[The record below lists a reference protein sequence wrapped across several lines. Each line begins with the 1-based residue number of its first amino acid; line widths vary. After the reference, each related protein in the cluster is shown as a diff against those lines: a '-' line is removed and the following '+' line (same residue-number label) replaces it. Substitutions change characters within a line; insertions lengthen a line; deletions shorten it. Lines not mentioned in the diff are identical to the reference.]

1 MASDKPLPDADDDII
16 DLTDLVEEGG
26 AGNGAADD
34 GVDMSFEQELDD
46 LFGDA
51 EPLPAKAP
59 PAAVVPADAAGE
71 DDLFDLAGFEVDDAP
86 KAAAASDGEDD
97 LIDLAG
103 FEAEDAAPKATAA
116 AADDDAID
124 LSNFGLDDDADDPL
138 AGLGLDDDKPAPR
151 AASAVAAD
159 EDDAL
164 DLTGLGLDDDAA
176 PEAAAPDIADV
187 SFEELGL
194 GDTAKDA
201 DAEGSLDDIDFGDL
215 DAAPAETAAS
225 ASDSD
230 EPTDLADLDFETA
243 TPEAAAAG
251 EPEAVAA
258 VLLADIDD
266 DEAPKAVSDADI
278 DALLAEPGDDEPL
291 PDLLGTLPD
300 VPEDD
305 DALAAFEAAPDKP
318 APRDSL
324 PEDDDLTDFADL
336 PKAGELPAEAIPL
349 AAAAAAAVA
358 VGAAA
363 MPAMAA
369 RAQAGPSV
377 GGIDLG
383 ALDNLIDSSK
393 APAVEAE
400 TPAPDKALAGRIA
413 ALEAAAADLAG
424 RLDALP
430 PPPDENALAVALAG
444 RLESALTLRVES
456 LLAKY
461 EPASDASSLKDD
473 ILAEVR
479 TSLEDH
485 RAALLAELP
494 PPAAASSGDL
504 DATLERLRES
514 LARLEALG
522 QGRHTQFEDFARS
535 METSLA
541 ELRRELPD
549 PEDFVTGKRLAEALD
564 GLGETLAASL
574 DERLAELRRELPDPE
589 DFVTGKRLA
598 EALDGLGKTLAADLS
613 ASLDARFEATAE
625 AARQEIQTLAA
636 SLDERLADLAETA
649 RQVAVA
655 EIRNLDARFD
665 ALAETAAATA
675 RQEAVSLAQTLELRL
690 ENLESE
696 RIDPEALAATLR
708 QTLLADVASA
718 SALDNLTAAVDA
730 AAQDARD
737 ALNGLGGRVTPGDL
751 DAALNTLRA
760 SLLAELETAVPK
772 AAAAVIREEIAVL
785 LQEFA
790 G

>member
-26 AGNGAADD
+26 AGNGAADAD

-51 EPLPAKAP
+51 DPLPAKTPPAAAAP
-59 PAAVVPADAAGE
+59 PADADGE
-71 DDLFDLAGFEVDDAP
+71 DDLFDLAGFEVDDEPKVAP
-86 KAAAASDGEDD
+86 ADGEDD

-103 FEAEDAAPKATAA
+103 FETEDAAPKAAAA

-138 AGLGLDDDKPAPR
+138 AGLGLDDDKPAPP
-151 AASAVAAD
+151 AAAVAAD
-159 EDDAL
+159 ADEADDAL
-164 DLTGLGLDDDAA
+164 DLSNLGLGDDAV
-176 PEAAAPDIADV
+176 PKAAAPDISEV
-187 SFEELGL
+187 SFEDLGL
-194 GDTAKDA
+194 GDAAKDA
-201 DAEGSLDDIDFGDL
+201 DAADSLDDIDFGDL
-215 DAAPAETAAS
+215 DAATDKAAVS
-225 ASDSD
+225 APDSD
-230 EPTDLADLDFETA
+230 EPMDLADLDFETA

-251 EPEAVAA
+251 EPDAVAA
-258 VLLADIDD
+258 VLADIDD

-305 DALAAFEAAPDKP
+305 DALAAFDAAPDKP

-324 PEDDDLTDFADL
+324 PDADDLTDFADL
-336 PKAGELPAEAIPL
+336 PEVDESPVQAIPL
-349 AAAAAAAVA
+349 AAAAAAVA

-369 RAQAGPSV
+369 RTQAGPSV

-413 ALEAAAADLAG
+413 ALEAAADDLAG

-430 PPPDENALAVALAG
+430 PPPDESALAVALAS

-461 EPASDASSLKDD
+461 EPAPDAASLKDD

-494 PPAAASSGDL
+494 APAAAPSGEL
-504 DATLERLRES
+504 DAALERLRES

-549 PEDFVTGKRLAEALD
+549 PEDFVTSKRLGEALD
-564 GLGETLAASL
+564 GLGETLAA
-574 DERLAELRRELPDPE
+574 
-589 DFVTGKRLA
+589 
-598 EALDGLGKTLAADLS
+598 DLT

-625 AARQEIQTLAA
+625 AA
-636 SLDERLADLAETA
+636 
-649 RQVAVA
+649 
-655 EIRNLDARFD
+655 
-665 ALAETAAATA
+665 
-675 RQEAVSLAQTLELRL
+675 
-690 ENLESE
+690 
-696 RIDPEALAATLR
+696 
-708 QTLLADVASA
+708 
-718 SALDNLTAAVDA
+718 
-730 AAQDARD
+730 
-737 ALNGLGGRVTPGDL
+737 
-751 DAALNTLRA
+751 
-760 SLLAELETAVPK
+760 
-772 AAAAVIREEIAVL
+772 
-785 LQEFA
+785 
-790 G
+790 

>member
-1 MASDKPLPDADDDII
+1 MASDKPLPDTDDDII

-46 LFGDA
+46 LFGDS

-59 PAAVVPADAAGE
+59 PAAAAPADAAGE

-138 AGLGLDDDKPAPR
+138 AGLGDDKPAPP
-151 AASAVAAD
+151 AATPAMSAD

-164 DLTGLGLDDDAA
+164 DLVGLGLDDDAA
-176 PEAAAPDIADV
+176 PDAATPDLSDV
-187 SFEELGL
+187 SFEDLGP
-194 GDTAKDA
+194 GDAAKAAAA
-201 DAEGSLDDIDFGDL
+201 DSLDDIDFGDL

-225 ASDSD
+225 APDGD
-230 EPTDLADLDFETA
+230 ESMDLADLDFETA
-243 TPEAAAAG
+243 TPEADVTG

-258 VLLADIDD
+258 VLADIDG

-305 DALAAFEAAPDKP
+305 DTLAAFDAAPDKP

-324 PEDDDLTDFADL
+324 PEADDLTDFADL
-336 PKAGELPAEAIPL
+336 PDVDELPAEAIPL
-349 AAAAAAAVA
+349 AVAAAAA

-363 MPAMAA
+363 MPAVVA

-461 EPASDASSLKDD
+461 EPAPDASSLKDD

-479 TSLEDH
+479 ASLEDH

-494 PPAAASSGDL
+494 PPAAAPSGDL
-504 DATLERLRES
+504 DAALERLRES

-549 PEDFVTGKRLAEALD
+549 PEDFVTAKRLAEALD

-574 DERLAELRRELPDPE
+574 D
-589 DFVTGKRLA
+589 G
-598 EALDGLGKTLAADLS
+598 
-613 ASLDARFEATAE
+613 RFEATAE
-625 AARQEIQTLAA
+625 AARQEVQTLAA

-649 RQVAVA
+649 RQAAVA
-655 EIRNLDARFD
+655 EIHNLDARFD
-665 ALAETAAATA
+665 ALAETAVATA
-675 RQEAVSLAQTLELRL
+675 RQEAYTLAQALEPRLAGL
-690 ENLESE
+690 ENE
-696 RIDPEALAATLR
+696 RIDPVALAATLR
-708 QTLLADVASA
+708 QNLLADVAPA
-718 SALDNLTAAVDA
+718 SALDNLAAAVDA

-760 SLLAELETAVPK
+760 NLLAELETAVPK

>member
-59 PAAVVPADAAGE
+59 PAAAAPADAAGE
-71 DDLFDLAGFEVDDAP
+71 DDLFDLAGFEVDDEP

-116 AADDDAID
+116 AADDDAVD

-138 AGLGLDDDKPAPR
+138 AGQGLGDGKPASPAAAP
-151 AASAVAAD
+151 AASAD
-159 EDDAL
+159 DGDAL
-164 DLTGLGLDDDAA
+164 DLVGLGLDDDAA
-176 PEAAAPDIADV
+176 PEAASDLSDV
-187 SFEELGL
+187 SFEDLGP
-194 GDTAKDA
+194 GDAAKDA
-201 DAEGSLDDIDFGDL
+201 DAADSLDDIDFGDL
-215 DAAPAETAAS
+215 DAAPADAAAS
-225 ASDSD
+225 ATEGD
-230 EPTDLADLDFETA
+230 EPMDLGDLDFETA
-243 TPEAAAAG
+243 TPEADVTG

-258 VLLADIDD
+258 VLADIDG

-305 DALAAFEAAPDKP
+305 AAPDKP

-324 PEDDDLTDFADL
+324 PEADDLTDFADL
-336 PKAGELPAEAIPL
+336 PEAEEPSAEAIPL
-349 AAAAAAAVA
+349 AAAAAA

-363 MPAMAA
+363 MPALAA
-369 RAQAGPSV
+369 RAQSGPSV

-393 APAVEAE
+393 APAAEAD

-479 TSLEDH
+479 ASLEDH

-494 PPAAASSGDL
+494 PPPAAASGDL
-504 DATLERLRES
+504 DAALERLRES

-549 PEDFVTGKRLAEALD
+549 PEDFVTSKRLDEALS
-564 GLGETLAASL
+564 GLGETLAA
-574 DERLAELRRELPDPE
+574 D
-589 DFVTGKRLA
+589 
-598 EALDGLGKTLAADLS
+598 LAAN
-613 ASLDARFEATAE
+613 LDARFEATAE
-625 AARQEIQTLAA
+625 TARQEIQTLAA

-649 RQVAVA
+649 RQAAVA
-655 EIRNLDARFD
+655 EIRSLDARFD
-665 ALAETAAATA
+665 DLAETAAATA
-675 RQEAVSLAQTLELRL
+675 RQEALSLAQALEPRL
-690 ENLESE
+690 ENLENQ
-696 RIDPEALAATLR
+696 RIDPDALAASLH
-708 QTLLADVASA
+708 QTLLADVAPA
-718 SALDNLTAAVDA
+718 SALDNLAAAVDA

-760 SLLAELETAVPK
+760 NLLAELETAVPK

>member
-26 AGNGAADD
+26 AGNGAADAD

-51 EPLPAKAP
+51 EPLPAKTP
-59 PAAVVPADAAGE
+59 PAAAAPADADGE
-71 DDLFDLAGFEVDDAP
+71 DDLFDLAGFEVDDEP
-86 KAAAASDGEDD
+86 KAAPAEAQGEDD

-103 FEAEDAAPKATAA
+103 FEAEDDAPKAAA
-116 AADDDAID
+116 PAADDDAID

-138 AGLGLDDDKPAPR
+138 AGLGLDDDKPAPP
-151 AASAVAAD
+151 AAAPAMSAMSAD

-164 DLTGLGLDDDAA
+164 DLAGLGLDDDAA
-176 PEAAAPDIADV
+176 PDAAAPDISDV
-187 SFEELGL
+187 SFEDLGP
-194 GDTAKDA
+194 GDAAKDA
-201 DAEGSLDDIDFGDL
+201 AADGDLDDLDFGDL

-225 ASDSD
+225 APDAD
-230 EPTDLADLDFETA
+230 EPMDLADLDFETA
-243 TPEAAAAG
+243 TPEADAAG

-258 VLLADIDD
+258 VLADIDD

-305 DALAAFEAAPDKP
+305 DALAAFDAAPDKP
-318 APRDSL
+318 AVRDTL
-324 PEDDDLTDFADL
+324 PEADDLTDFADL
-336 PKAGELPAEAIPL
+336 PDVDEQPAEAIPL
-349 AAAAAAAVA
+349 AAAAAVAGAAAVA

-363 MPAMAA
+363 IPAMVA

-393 APAVEAE
+393 APAPEAE
-400 TPAPDKALAGRIA
+400 APAPDKALAGRLA
-413 ALEAAAADLAG
+413 ALEAAAAELAG

-461 EPASDASSLKDD
+461 EPAPDAGSLKDD

-479 TSLEDH
+479 SSLDDH

-494 PPAAASSGDL
+494 APAAASSATSSGDL
-504 DATLERLRES
+504 DAALERLRES

-564 GLGETLAASL
+564 GLGETLAA
-574 DERLAELRRELPDPE
+574 DLA
-589 DFVTGKRLA
+589 
-598 EALDGLGKTLAADLS
+598 

-625 AARQEIQTLAA
+625 AARQDVQALAASLDARLADAVETARQDVQTLAA
-636 SLDERLADLAETA
+636 SLDDRLADVAETA
-649 RQVAVA
+649 RQAAVA
-655 EIRNLDARFD
+655 EVQSLDARFD
-665 ALAETAAATA
+665 ALAENAAATA
-675 RQEAVSLAQTLELRL
+675 RQEASALAQALEPRFAGL
-690 ENLESE
+690 ENE
-696 RIDPEALAATLR
+696 RIDPDALAATLR
-708 QTLLADVASA
+708 QTLLADVAPA
-718 SALDNLTAAVDA
+718 SALDSLAAAVDA

-751 DAALNTLRA
+751 DAALKSLRT

-790 G
+790 Q

>member
-1 MASDKPLPDADDDII
+1 MASDKPLPDDDII

-59 PAAVVPADAAGE
+59 PAAAAPADADGE
-71 DDLFDLAGFEVDDAP
+71 DDLFDLAGFEVDDEP
-86 KAAAASDGEDD
+86 KPAAAS
-97 LIDLAG
+97 
-103 FEAEDAAPKATAA
+103 
-116 AADDDAID
+116 DDDAID

-138 AGLGLDDDKPAPR
+138 AGLGLDDDKPAP
-151 AASAVAAD
+151 
-159 EDDAL
+159 
-164 DLTGLGLDDDAA
+164 
-176 PEAAAPDIADV
+176 PAAPDLAEV
-187 SFEELGL
+187 SFDLGP
-194 GDTAKDA
+194 GDAAKAPDA
-201 DAEGSLDDIDFGDL
+201 ADSLDDIDFDGL
-215 DAAPAETAAS
+215 DAAPADAAAS
-225 ASDSD
+225 PD
-230 EPTDLADLDFETA
+230 EPMDLADLDFETA
-243 TPEAAAAG
+243 TPEAAATG

-258 VLLADIDD
+258 ILADLDD
-266 DEAPKAVSDADI
+266 DEAPKAVSDADL
-278 DALLAEPGDDEPL
+278 DALLAESGDDEPL

-300 VPEDD
+300 VPEADA
-305 DALAAFEAAPDKP
+305 ALAAFDTAPDQP
-318 APRDSL
+318 TPRDSL
-324 PEDDDLTDFADL
+324 PEADDLTDFADL
-336 PKAGELPAEAIPL
+336 SDVDETPAEAIPL
-349 AAAAAAAVA
+349 AAAAAVA

-413 ALEAAAADLAG
+413 ALEAAAAELAG

-461 EPASDASSLKDD
+461 EPAPDASSLKDD

-479 TSLEDH
+479 ASLEDH
-485 RAALLAELP
+485 RVALLAELP
-494 PPAAASSGDL
+494 PPVAAPSGDL
-504 DATLERLRES
+504 DAALERLRES

-522 QGRHTQFEDFARS
+522 QGRHTQFEDFARA

-541 ELRRELPD
+541 ELRRDLPD

-564 GLGETLAASL
+564 NQGETLA
-574 DERLAELRRELPDPE
+574 
-589 DFVTGKRLA
+589 
-598 EALDGLGKTLAADLS
+598 

-625 AARQEIQTLAA
+625 VARQEVQTLAA
-636 SLDERLADLAETA
+636 SVEERLADVAETA
-649 RQVAVA
+649 RQAAVA

-665 ALAETAAATA
+665 ALAQA
-675 RQEAVSLAQTLELRL
+675 LEPRL
-690 ENLESE
+690 ENLEKE
-696 RIDPEALAATLR
+696 RIDPDALAATLR
-708 QTLLADVASA
+708 ETLLADVAPA
-718 SALDNLTAAVDA
+718 RALDNLAAAVDA
-730 AAQDARD
+730 AAKDARD
-737 ALNGLGGRVTPGDL
+737 ALDGLGGRVTSGDL
-751 DAALNTLRA
+751 DAALKTLRA

-790 G
+790 D

>member
-51 EPLPAKAP
+51 EPLPGKTP
-59 PAAVVPADAAGE
+59 PAAAPAPADADGE
-71 DDLFDLAGFEVDDAP
+71 DDLFDLAGFEVDDEP
-86 KAAAASDGEDD
+86 KPAAAPADGDGEDD
-97 LIDLAG
+97 LLDLAG
-103 FEAEDAAPKATAA
+103 FEAEDDAPKAAA
-116 AADDDAID
+116 APADDDAID

-138 AGLGLDDDKPAPR
+138 AGLGLGDDKPAPP
-151 AASAVAAD
+151 AAAPAMSAD
-159 EDDAL
+159 DDDAL
-164 DLTGLGLDDDAA
+164 DLAGLGLDDDAA
-176 PEAAAPDIADV
+176 PDAAAPDISDV
-187 SFEELGL
+187 SFEDLGP
-194 GDTAKDA
+194 GDAAKDA
-201 DAEGSLDDIDFGDL
+201 DADGSLDDLDFGDL
-215 DAAPAETAAS
+215 DVAPAAS
-225 ASDSD
+225 APDAD
-230 EPTDLADLDFETA
+230 EPMDLADLDFETA

-258 VLLADIDD
+258 VLADIDD

-305 DALAAFEAAPDKP
+305 DALAAFDAAPDKP

-324 PEDDDLTDFADL
+324 PEADDLTDFADL
-336 PKAGELPAEAIPL
+336 PDVDEQPAEAIPL
-349 AAAAAAAVA
+349 AAAAVAGAAAVA

-363 MPAMAA
+363 IPAMVA

-393 APAVEAE
+393 APAPEAE
-400 TPAPDKALAGRIA
+400 APAPDKALAGRLA

-461 EPASDASSLKDD
+461 EPAPDAASLKDD

-479 TSLEDH
+479 ASLEDH
-485 RAALLAELP
+485 RAALLADLP
-494 PPAAASSGDL
+494 PPAAAPSGDL
-504 DATLERLRES
+504 DAALERLRES

-564 GLGETLAASL
+564 GLGETLAADLAASL
-574 DERLAELRRELPDPE
+574 D
-589 DFVTGKRLA
+589 
-598 EALDGLGKTLAADLS
+598 

-625 AARQEIQTLAA
+625 AARQDVQALAASLDERLADMAETARQDVQTLAA
-636 SLDERLADLAETA
+636 SLDERLADAAEIA
-649 RQVAVA
+649 RQAAVA
-655 EIRNLDARFD
+655 EIQSLDARFD
-665 ALAETAAATA
+665 ALAENAAATA
-675 RQEAVSLAQTLELRL
+675 RQETSALAQALEPRFAGL
-690 ENLESE
+690 ENE
-696 RIDPEALAATLR
+696 RIDPDALAATLR
-708 QTLLADVASA
+708 QTLLADVAPA
-718 SALDNLTAAVDA
+718 RALDSLAAAVDA

-751 DAALNTLRA
+751 DAALKTLRA

-790 G
+790 Q

>member
-59 PAAVVPADAAGE
+59 PAAAAPADAAGE
-71 DDLFDLAGFEVDDAP
+71 DDLFDLAGFEVDDEP

-116 AADDDAID
+116 AADDAAVD

-138 AGLGLDDDKPAPR
+138 AGLGLGDDNPASSP
-151 AASAVAAD
+151 AAAVAAD
-159 EDDAL
+159 DDDAL
-164 DLTGLGLDDDAA
+164 ALTGLGLDDDAA
-176 PEAAAPDIADV
+176 PEPAVSPDISNV
-187 SFEELGL
+187 SFEDLGP
-194 GDTAKDA
+194 GDAVKDA
-201 DAEGSLDDIDFGDL
+201 DAAGSLDDLDFGDL
-215 DAAPAETAAS
+215 DVAPDNAAAAAP
-225 ASDSD
+225 DGD
-230 EPTDLADLDFETA
+230 EPMDLADLDFETA

-258 VLLADIDD
+258 VLADIDD

-300 VPEDD
+300 APED
-305 DALAAFEAAPDKP
+305 AAVLAAFDAAPDQP

-324 PEDDDLTDFADL
+324 PEADDLTDFAAL
-336 PKAGELPAEAIPL
+336 PDTDELPAEAIPL
-349 AAAAAAAVA
+349 AAAAAAGVA

-393 APAVEAE
+393 APAVENDA
-400 TPAPDKALAGRIA
+400 PAPDKALAGRLA
-413 ALEAAAADLAG
+413 ALEAAAAELAG

-461 EPASDASSLKDD
+461 EPAPDAASLKDD
-473 ILAEVR
+473 ILSEVR
-479 TSLEDH
+479 ASLEDH
-485 RAALLAELP
+485 RAALLADLP
-494 PPAAASSGDL
+494 APAAAPSGDL
-504 DATLERLRES
+504 DAALERLRES

-549 PEDFVTGKRLAEALD
+549 PEDFVTSKRLDEALS
-564 GLGETLAASL
+564 GLGET
-574 DERLAELRRELPDPE
+574 
-589 DFVTGKRLA
+589 F
-598 EALDGLGKTLAADLS
+598 AADLA

-636 SLDERLADLAETA
+636 SLDERLADVAETA
-649 RQVAVA
+649 RQAAVA
-655 EIRNLDARFD
+655 EIRSLDARFD

-675 RQEAVSLAQTLELRL
+675 RQEAVSLAQALEPRL
-690 ENLESE
+690 ENLENQ
-696 RIDPEALAATLR
+696 RIDPDALAATLH
-708 QTLLADVASA
+708 QTLLADVAPA
-718 SALDNLTAAVDA
+718 SALDNLAAAVDA

>member
-26 AGNGAADD
+26 AGNGAADAD

-51 EPLPAKAP
+51 EPLPAKTP
-59 PAAVVPADAAGE
+59 PAAAAPADADGE
-71 DDLFDLAGFEVDDAP
+71 DDLFDLAGFEVDDEP
-86 KAAAASDGEDD
+86 KAAPAEAQGEDD

-103 FEAEDAAPKATAA
+103 FEAEDDAPKAAA
-116 AADDDAID
+116 PAADDDAID

-138 AGLGLDDDKPAPR
+138 AGLGLDDDKPAPP
-151 AASAVAAD
+151 AAAPAVSAMSAD

-164 DLTGLGLDDDAA
+164 DLAGLGLDDDAA
-176 PEAAAPDIADV
+176 PDAAAPDISDV
-187 SFEELGL
+187 SFEDLGP
-194 GDTAKDA
+194 GDAAKDA
-201 DAEGSLDDIDFGDL
+201 ATEGDLDDLDFGDL
-215 DAAPAETAAS
+215 AAAPAETAAS
-225 ASDSD
+225 APDAD
-230 EPTDLADLDFETA
+230 EPMDLADLDFETA
-243 TPEAAAAG
+243 TPEADAAG

-258 VLLADIDD
+258 VLADIDD

-291 PDLLGTLPD
+291 PDLLGTLPE

-305 DALAAFEAAPDKP
+305 DALAAFDAAPDKP
-318 APRDSL
+318 AARDTL
-324 PEDDDLTDFADL
+324 PEADDLTDFADL
-336 PKAGELPAEAIPL
+336 PDVDEQPAEAIPL
-349 AAAAAAAVA
+349 AAAAVAGAAAVA

-363 MPAMAA
+363 IPAMVA

-393 APAVEAE
+393 APAPEAE
-400 TPAPDKALAGRIA
+400 APAPDKALAGRLA
-413 ALEAAAADLAG
+413 ALEAAAAELAG

-461 EPASDASSLKDD
+461 EPAPDAGSLKDD

-479 TSLEDH
+479 ASLEDH

-494 PPAAASSGDL
+494 PPAAAPSGDL
-504 DATLERLRES
+504 DAALERLRES

-564 GLGETLAASL
+564 GLGETLAA
-574 DERLAELRRELPDPE
+574 DLA
-589 DFVTGKRLA
+589 
-598 EALDGLGKTLAADLS
+598 
-613 ASLDARFEATAE
+613 ASLDARLADAAE
-625 AARQEIQTLAA
+625 TARQDVQTLAA
-636 SLDERLADLAETA
+636 SLDDRLADAAETA
-649 RQVAVA
+649 RQAAVA
-655 EIRNLDARFD
+655 EIQSLDARFD
-665 ALAETAAATA
+665 ALAENAAATA
-675 RQEAVSLAQTLELRL
+675 RQEASALAQALEPRFAGL
-690 ENLESE
+690 ENE
-696 RIDPEALAATLR
+696 RIDPDALAATLR
-708 QTLLADVASA
+708 QTLLADVAPA
-718 SALDNLTAAVDA
+718 SALDSLAAAVDA

-751 DAALNTLRA
+751 DAALKSLRA

-790 G
+790 Q

>member
-26 AGNGAADD
+26 AGNGAADAD

-51 EPLPAKAP
+51 EPLPAKTPPAAAAP
-59 PAAVVPADAAGE
+59 PAGAEGE
-71 DDLFDLAGFEVDDAP
+71 DDLFDLAGFEVDDEP
-86 KAAAASDGEDD
+86 KAAPADGEDD

-103 FEAEDAAPKATAA
+103 FETEDAAPKAAAA

-138 AGLGLDDDKPAPR
+138 AGLGLDDAKPAPP
-151 AASAVAAD
+151 AAAVAAD

-164 DLTGLGLDDDAA
+164 DLAGLGLDDDAA
-176 PEAAAPDIADV
+176 PEAAAPDISEV
-187 SFEELGL
+187 SFEDLGL
-194 GDTAKDA
+194 GDAAKNA

-215 DAAPAETAAS
+215 DAAPDKAAVS
-225 ASDSD
+225 APDSD
-230 EPTDLADLDFETA
+230 EPMDLANLDFETA
-243 TPEAAAAG
+243 TPEAAADG
-251 EPEAVAA
+251 EPDAVAA
-258 VLLADIDD
+258 VLADIDD

-305 DALAAFEAAPDKP
+305 DALAAFDAAPDKP

-324 PEDDDLTDFADL
+324 PEADDLTDFADL
-336 PKAGELPAEAIPL
+336 PDVDEQPAEASPL
-349 AAAAAAAVA
+349 AAAAVAGAAAVA
-358 VGAAA
+358 VGVAA

-413 ALEAAAADLAG
+413 ALEAAAAELAG

-430 PPPDENALAVALAG
+430 PPPDESALAVALAS

-461 EPASDASSLKDD
+461 EPAPDAASLKDD

-494 PPAAASSGDL
+494 APSAAPSATSSGDL
-504 DATLERLRES
+504 DAALERLRES

-535 METSLA
+535 METSLT

-549 PEDFVTGKRLAEALD
+549 PEDFVTSKRLDEALN
-564 GLGETLAASL
+564 GLGETLAA
-574 DERLAELRRELPDPE
+574 DLA
-589 DFVTGKRLA
+589 
-598 EALDGLGKTLAADLS
+598 

-625 AARQEIQTLAA
+625 AARQEVQTLAA
-636 SLDERLADLAETA
+636 SLDERLADVAESA
-649 RQVAVA
+649 RQAAVA
-655 EIRNLDARFD
+655 EIQSLDARFD
-665 ALAETAAATA
+665 ALAETAAATV
-675 RQEAVSLAQTLELRL
+675 RQEASALAQALEPRL
-690 ENLESE
+690 ENLENE
-696 RIDPEALAATLR
+696 RIDPDALAATLR
-708 QTLLADVASA
+708 QTLLADVAPA
-718 SALDNLTAAVDA
+718 SALDNLAAAVDA
-730 AAQDARD
+730 AAKNARD
-737 ALNGLGGRVTPGDL
+737 ALDGLGGRVTPGDL
-751 DAALNTLRA
+751 DAALKTLRA

-790 G
+790 Q